1 MKKTVGNVTN
11 CRTPYPL
18 YNPRMASIQLLPDLL
33 INQIAAGEV
42 IERPASALKELL
54 ENSLDAGADEISV
67 QLEGGGVKL
76 LRVRDNGSGILHDQ
90 LSLALMRH
98 ATSKIASLEDLQ
110 RVASMGFRGEALAS
124 MAAVAQVTLTSR
136 TVEAPHAWKVDA
148 ADGKQ
153 GAVVPASHAH
163 GTSIEMREL
172 YFNTPARRKF
182 LKSEN
187 TEYAWCEETFK
198 RIALSRPDVAF
209 SLQNNGRMVWQ
220 LAASSS
226 VAAKSVPPPC
236 PPPMGEGSNGDT
248 LEANAPQNESH
259 QSNPLSSPTPSLP
272 QKERGNSRAGVG
284 ERSLSEHALSSR
296 ITAILGAEFGQHAVT
311 VERQIGALHLYGI
324 AALPAYSRSTRDEQ
338 YFFINGRFVRDKV
351 LMHAVR
357 QAYQDILHHQR
368 HPAFVLFLDMPPEQV
383 DVNVHPAKSEV
394 RFRESQGIHQFVFHA
409 LQDALSVTMK
419 AATPDPSDS
428 SFSRK
433 RESIESSNELDSRL
447 RGNDGTFS
455 FEQQRIRFGAAE
467 QQATYRAWESQT
479 GKGEELRE
487 KGNSSPAFDSPLP
500 SSPFPLP
507 NVEHPLGFA
516 LGQLSG
522 IYILAQNQ
530 QGLIVV
536 DMHAAHE
543 RIVYERL
550 KTAFDAQQMPTQP
563 LLIPVSFAADTLDVA
578 TVEDEQD
585 ALLRLGF
592 DIAPLSP
599 TTLAV
604 RSMPA
609 MLKQSKAEAAAKE
622 VLHELRD
629 FGASR
634 ALTERRNELLATL
647 ACHSAVR
654 ANQQLSLPEM
664 NAILREMEQ
673 TERADQCNHGRP
685 TWFQVTIDE
694 LDAMFMR
701 GK

>member
-1 MKKTVGNVTN
+1 MPTI
-11 CRTPYPL
+11 R
-18 YNPRMASIQLLPDLL
+18 LLPELL

-54 ENSLDAGADEISV
+54 ENSLDAGASDIAV
-67 QLEGGGVKL
+67 QLESGGIKL
-76 LRVRDNGSGILHDQ
+76 LRVRDNGGGIAQEQ
-90 LSLALMRH
+90 LPLALMRH
-98 ATSKIASLEDLQ
+98 ATSKITSLADLQ

-124 MAAVAQVTLTSR
+124 IASVAQVTLTSR
-136 TVEAPHAWKVDA
+136 HADAAHAWKIEAVDGTQSPA
-148 ADGKQ
+148 A
-153 GAVVPASHAH
+153 PAAHAH

-187 TEYAWCEETFK
+187 TEFAWCEETFK

-209 SLQNNGRMVWQ
+209 SLQHNGKMVWQ
-220 LAASSS
+220 LAASPNSPHPQS
-226 VAAKSVPPPC
+226 LSRLRERDADSPLPRA
-236 PPPMGEGSNGDT
+236 GEG
-248 LEANAPQNESH
+248 L
-259 QSNPLSSPTPSLP
+259 
-272 QKERGNSRAGVG
+272 GV
-284 ERSLSEHALSSR
+284 RVA
-296 ITAILGAEFGQHAVT
+296 AILGSDFSQYAVR
-311 VERQIGALHLYGI
+311 VERQIGTLHLYGI

-409 LQDALSVTMK
+409 LQDALSATMK
-419 AATPDPSDS
+419 PSAPETSTPSPLVGEGWGEGGI
-428 SFSRK
+428 RQ
-433 RESIESSNELDSRL
+433 ETGAYN
-447 RGNDGTFS
+447 TAPTQ
-455 FEQQRIRFGAAE
+455 QQRITFGANQ
-467 QQATYRAWESQT
+467 QQATYRLWESQSQS
-479 GKGEELRE
+479 LRTSTE
-487 KGNSSPAFDSPLP
+487 DSPRNNIESHSSTQSSP
-500 SSPFPLP
+500 
-507 NVEHPLGFA
+507 EHPLGYA
-516 LGQLSG
+516 LAQLSG

-530 QGLIVV
+530 NGLVVV

-563 LLIPVSFAADTLDVA
+563 LLVPVTFAADTLDVA
-578 TVEDEQD
+578 TVEEQQE
-585 ALLRLGF
+585 ALQKLGF
-592 DIAPLSP
+592 DIAPIS
-599 TTLAV
+599 THTLAV
-604 RSMPA
+604 RAMPA
-609 MLKQSKAEAAAKE
+609 LLKQAKAEAAARE
-622 VLHELRD
+622 VLHELRE

-654 ANQQLSLPEM
+654 ANQQLSIPEM
-664 NAILREMEQ
+664 NSILREMEQ

-685 TWFQVTIDE
+685 TWFPISLAE